1 MENLPSPRAT
11 GGRGWRET
19 DARPGVAAYASA
31 AAIVFV
37 TIGLAFVLHR
47 LIPHANLSLL
57 FLTVVLIVA
66 ARAGLGPSLLASVL
80 SFLAF
85 NYFFTRPYYT
95 LKVADEGDVATLA
108 FFLVMASI
116 TGNLGARMRR
126 EVHRRR
132 KSLRRMSDLY
142 EFSRLM
148 SAAVDPAAIPG
159 QLAMHLQASL
169 DRPVRVLV
177 ANGDGAPLEQARAG
191 TAPELSTAVVEQ
203 AWHALDPAAVTNGPW
218 TFFRLEAGDQ
228 KVGLAAVYGP
238 IAEDLADSARSLCE
252 QAGVAIDR
260 SRLVGDLEETRLVYE
275 TEQLRSAL
283 LSSVSHDLRTPLA
296 SIIGSTT
303 SLLEYGDAFSP
314 ADRRELLATIV
325 DESRRLDRHIQ
336 NLLDMTRIGRGG
348 LSLRRDWVDLRDVVS
363 GALQRLQGGRRRG
376 EVVTHLPESLPLLWV
391 HGALLEQALVNLLD
405 NALRFSPP
413 DGTVTIEARNLGPA
427 LEIDVI
433 DQGPGIPEVERE
445 LIFDMFYTV
454 QHGDRGR
461 QGTGLG
467 LTICRAMVG
476 AHGGSVEA
484 FAGPGNRG
492 TCMRIT
498 LPLGESTGDESA

>member
-1 MENLPSPRAT
+1 
-11 GGRGWRET
+11 
-19 DARPGVAAYASA
+19 
-31 AAIVFV
+31 
-37 TIGLAFVLHR
+37 
-47 LIPHANLSLL
+47 
-57 FLTVVLIVA
+57 
-66 ARAGLGPSLLASVL
+66 
-80 SFLAF
+80 
-85 NYFFTRPYYT
+85 
-95 LKVADEGDVATLA
+95 
-108 FFLVMASI
+108 
-116 TGNLGARMRR
+116 
-126 EVHRRR
+126 
-132 KSLRRMSDLY
+132 
-142 EFSRLM
+142 M

-159 QLAMHLQASL
+159 QLATHLQASL
-169 DRPVRVLV
+169 DRPVRVWV
-177 ANGDGAPLEQARAG
+177 ANGNGNGQPCERARVGNAPDLPAALV
-191 TAPELSTAVVEQ
+191 AQ
-203 AWHALDPAAVTNGPW
+203 AWDAADPGAFFSEPW

-228 KVGLAAVYGP
+228 KIGLAAVYG
-238 IAEDLADSARSLCE
+238 AVGGELGDSARSLCE

-314 ADRRELLATIV
+314 ADRRELLATIL

-363 GALQRLQGGRRRG
+363 GALHRLHGSRRSVK
-376 EVVTHLPESLPLLWV
+376 VVTRLPEPLPLLWV

-413 DGTVTIEARNLGPA
+413 EGTVTIEAKIRDQTM
-427 LEIDVI
+427 EIDVI
-433 DQGPGIPEVERE
+433 DEGPGIPEGERE
-445 LIFDMFYTV
+445 LIFDMFYTAR
-454 QHGDRGR
+454 HGDRGR

-484 FAGPGNRG
+484 LAGPGDRG
-492 TCMRIT
+492 ARMRIT
-498 LPLGESTGDESA
+498 LPMVEPAQGAVS